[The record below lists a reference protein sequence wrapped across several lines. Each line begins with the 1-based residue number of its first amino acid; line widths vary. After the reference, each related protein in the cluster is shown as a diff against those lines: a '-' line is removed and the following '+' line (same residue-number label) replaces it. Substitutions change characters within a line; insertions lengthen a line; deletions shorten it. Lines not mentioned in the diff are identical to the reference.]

1 MASLADGVREVA
13 PEDVDLRVDVAGLA
27 MDNPVMLASGTAGYG
42 PELAEVLDLN
52 ALGGF
57 VTKGIATY
65 PWEGNA
71 PPRIA
76 ETKAGMLN
84 AIGLQNVGLESF
96 LTDKVPFLQ
105 SLRASGVK
113 VVVNII
119 GKTVEEYHEVARG
132 LRGCDA
138 VDALELNISCP
149 NIKEGGIAFG
159 TEPSAAA
166 EVTAATVEGADKPVW
181 VKLSPN
187 VADVASMGV
196 ACEEA
201 GATALSLIN
210 TLLGMAI
217 NLETR
222 RPLLSIGAGGL
233 SGPAIKPVA
242 LRMVWQV
249 SQACSIPVVGIGGI
263 WNAQDALEFMVC
275 GASAIQIGTANFV
288 NPNTA
293 TEVVSGMRQWC
304 AERGIRRITDLV
316 GTLDKS

>member
-1 MASLADGVREVA
+1 MSSKTRPEASVSAEA
-13 PEDVDLRVDVAGLA
+13 VDLAVDIAGLTMA
-27 MDNPVMLASGTAGYG
+27 NPVMLASGTAGYG
-42 PELAEVLDLN
+42 PELAEVLDLSV
-52 ALGGF
+52 LGGF

-84 AIGLQNVGLESF
+84 AIGLQNVGLNSF
-96 LTDKVPFLQ
+96 LEDKVPFLME
-105 SLRASGVK
+105 LRKSGVR

-119 GKTVEEYHEVARG
+119 GKSVEEYHDVARG
-132 LRGCDA
+132 LRGCEA
-138 VDALELNISCP
+138 IDALELNISCP

-159 TEPSAAA
+159 TEPCAAG

-187 VADVASMGV
+187 VANIAAMGV

-201 GATALSLIN
+201 GAAALSVIN

-217 NLETR
+217 DLEQR
-222 RPLLSIGAGGL
+222 KPLLSIGAGGL

-249 SQACSIPVVGIGGI
+249 HQACSIPVVGIGGI
-263 WNAQDALEFMVC
+263 WNATDALEFMVC
-275 GASAIQIGTANFV
+275 GASAVQIGTANFV
-288 NPNTA
+288 HPNAAAEAVVEMRKWCAARGITRISELVGSLNPN
-293 TEVVSGMRQWC
+293 
-304 AERGIRRITDLV
+304 
-316 GTLDKS
+316 

>member
-1 MASLADGVREVA
+1 MASLTDGARQLA
-13 PEDVDLRVDVAGLA
+13 TEDVDLQVDVGGLV

-42 PELAEVLDLN
+42 PELAEVLDLHV
-52 ALGGF
+52 LGGF

-84 AIGLQNVGLESF
+84 AIGLQNVGLDSF

-132 LRGCDA
+132 LRDCDA

-159 TEPSAAA
+159 TEPCAAG

-187 VADVASMGV
+187 VADIASMGV
-196 ACEEA
+196 ACEQA
-201 GATALSLIN
+201 GATALSVIN

-217 NLETR
+217 DLETR

-263 WNAQDALEFMVC
+263 WNAKDALEFMVC
-275 GASAIQIGTANFV
+275 GASAVQIGTANFV

-293 TEVVSGMRQWC
+293 AEVVSGMREWC
-304 AERGIRRITDLV
+304 AARGISRITDLV
-316 GTLDKS
+316 GTLDRS

>member
-1 MASLADGVREVA
+1 MAPPDSMAIA
-13 PEDVDLRVDVAGLA
+13 PGDVDLRVDVGGVP
-27 MDNPVMLASGTAGYG
+27 MENPVMLASGTAGYG
-42 PELAEVLDLN
+42 PELADVLDMGV
-52 ALGGF
+52 LGGF

-96 LTDKVPFLQ
+96 LVDKVPYLNE
-105 SLRASGVK
+105 LRTRGVK

-119 GKTVEEYHEVARG
+119 GKTVDEYHEVAKG
-132 LRGCDA
+132 LRDCDA
-138 VDALELNISCP
+138 IDALELNISCP

-159 TEPSAAA
+159 TAPCAAG
-166 EVTAATVEGADKPVW
+166 EVTAATVEGSDKPVW

-187 VADVASMGV
+187 VSDIAPMGV

-201 GATALSLIN
+201 GAAGLSVIN

-217 NLETR
+217 DLEQRT
-222 RPLLSIGAGGL
+222 PLLSIGSGGL

-249 SQACSIPVVGIGGI
+249 SQACSIPVIGIGGI
-263 WNAQDALEFMVC
+263 WNARDALEFMVC
-275 GASAIQIGTANFV
+275 GADAVQIGTANFV

-293 TEVVSGMRQWC
+293 AEVVEGMRSWC
-304 AERGIRRITDLV
+304 AQRGIARISDLV
-316 GTLDKS
+316 GTLNHG